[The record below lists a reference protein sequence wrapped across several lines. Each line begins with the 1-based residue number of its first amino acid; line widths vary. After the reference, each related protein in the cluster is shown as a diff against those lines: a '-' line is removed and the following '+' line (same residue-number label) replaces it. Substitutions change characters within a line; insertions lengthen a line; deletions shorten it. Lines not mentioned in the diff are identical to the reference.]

1 MKNQITLSLAVLVG
15 ACCVAGAITAQDDT
29 RKAEKK
35 ETDNAA
41 VMADK
46 LRYTQ
51 QLLTSLAK
59 EDFPVL
65 ENSAQELRRIAHE
78 QWQANSSPEYRTHL
92 QTFWTALD
100 GIEFGAQR
108 KEIEEATLAYMQMTL
123 TCIRCHKAMR
133 RSDTP

>member
-1 MKNQITLSLAVLVG
+1 M
-15 ACCVAGAITAQDDT
+15 T
-29 RKAEKK
+29 RKSAEKK

-65 ENSAQELRRIAHE
+65 ENSAQELRRVAHE

-92 QTFWTALD
+92 QTFWTTLD
-100 GIEFGAQR
+100 GIESGAQR
-108 KEIEEATLAYMQMTL
+108 KQIEEATLAYMQMTL
-123 TCIRCHKAMR
+123 TCIRCHKALR
-133 RSDTP
+133 RPDTP